1 MQNVLETDCSARCQ
15 ALDMMGKDGGYTD
28 GPCLLTMWLCLVL
41 RKSVQG
47 VPVVDLVKKKK
58 FYMNKI
64 RKHFSNHSLAPH
76 PDVLFGLES
85 FK

>member
-1 MQNVLETDCSARCQ
+1 
-15 ALDMMGKDGGYTD
+15 MMGKDGGYTD

-47 VPVVDLVKKKK
+47 MPVVDLVKKKQ

-64 RKHFSNHSLAPH
+64 RKHFSNHSLAPR